1 MTRTTV
7 TSMTNAPRKPALS
20 VIATPTKRRTI
31 IDLAIEADERGFSGL
46 ALPSLGGTMGL
57 AVSLAH
63 STRSIR
69 FWTSIQPIYYS
80 HPVETGNIA
89 AHINEVSDGR
99 FALGLG
105 VSHGPVVKRLNV
117 NTGKPLA
124 DIENYV
130 EAMRANE
137 KTSGPLPHIYLA
149 TLRDKMLAL
158 ASRVSDGAVW
168 ANASRSHMATQ
179 LGSLDSAMTSRMFL
193 ANMIPTVIDEDQAAA
208 DAVNRRTLLGYVI
221 LPNYR
226 NYWRGAGYVEEMDRI
241 EAALSAGD
249 KDSVLTAMSDDW
261 LHDCTLGGNAT
272 FVRDGLEAWF
282 DEGVTPIAV
291 MSSTSGGQVKAIGEL
306 FDAYS

>member
-1 MTRTTV
+1 MAV
-7 TSMTNAPRKPALS
+7 
-20 VIATPTKRRTI
+20 
-31 IDLAIEADERGFSGL
+31 EADTRGFGGL

-63 STRSIR
+63 ATRDIR

-117 NTGKPLA
+117 STGKPLA

-130 EAMRANE
+130 TAMQANE
-137 KTSGPLPHIYLA
+137 KASGSLPHIYLA
-149 TLRDKMLAL
+149 TLRDKMLTL
-158 ASRVSDGAVW
+158 AARVSDGAIW

-179 LGSLDSAMTSRMFL
+179 LRLLDSTRTSAMFL
-193 ANMIPTVIDEDQAAA
+193 ANMIPTVIDDDRAAA
-208 DAVNRRTLLGYVI
+208 DAVNRQTLMGYVI

-226 NYWRGAGYVEEMDRI
+226 NYWRGAGYVDEMDAI
-241 EAALSAGD
+241 EKALSNGD
-249 KDSVLTAMSDDW
+249 KDDVLAAMSDTW
-261 LHDCTLGGNAT
+261 LHDCTLGGSAT
-272 FVRDGLEAWF
+272 FVRDGLDAWF
-282 DEGVTPIAV
+282 DESVTPIAV

-306 FDAYS
+306 FEAYS

>member
-1 MTRTTV
+1 
-7 TSMTNAPRKPALS
+7 MTNAPRKPALS
-20 VIATPTKRRTI
+20 LIATPTKRRAI
-31 IDLAIEADERGFSGL
+31 IDLAVQADERGFSGL

-63 STRSIR
+63 STHTIR

-117 NTGKPLA
+117 STGKPLT
-124 DIENYV
+124 DIETYV
-130 EAMRANE
+130 TAMKANE
-137 KTSGPLPHIYLA
+137 KSSGSLPPVYLA
-149 TLRDKMLAL
+149 TLRDKMLSL
-158 ASRVSDGAVW
+158 ASRVADGAIW

-179 LGSLDSAMTSRMFL
+179 LSSLESHQAKSMFL
-193 ANMIPTVIDEDQAAA
+193 SNMIPTVIDDDRLAA
-208 DAVNRRTLLGYVI
+208 DAVNRRTLMGYVI

-226 NYWRGAGYVEEMDRI
+226 NYWRSAGDIEEMDSI
-241 EAALSAGD
+241 EAALASGD
-249 KDSVLTAMSDDW
+249 KDAVLAAMSDRW
-261 LHDCTLGGNAT
+261 LHDCTLGGSAS

-282 DEGVTPIAV
+282 DEGITPIAV
-291 MSSTSGGQVKAIGEL
+291 MSSTTGGQVKAIGEL

>member
-1 MTRTTV
+1 
-7 TSMTNAPRKPALS
+7 MTNAPHKPALS
-20 VIATPTKRRTI
+20 VIATPTKRRAI
-31 IDLAIEADERGFSGL
+31 IDLAVEADRRGFSGL

-63 STRSIR
+63 ATHDIR

-130 EAMRANE
+130 TAMRANE
-137 KTSGPLPHIYLA
+137 NASGPLPHIYLA

-158 ASRVSDGAVW
+158 AARVSDGAIW

-179 LGSLDSAMTSRMFL
+179 LSSLDETRASAMFL
-193 ANMIPTVIDEDQAAA
+193 ANMIPTVIDDDRAAA
-208 DAVNRRTLLGYVI
+208 DAVNRRTLMGYVI

-226 NYWRGAGYVEEMDRI
+226 NYWRGAGYGDEMDDI
-241 EAALSAGD
+241 EKALSVGD
-249 KDSVLTAMSDDW
+249 KDAVLAAMSDAW
-261 LHDCTLGGNAT
+261 LHDCTLGGSASV
-272 FVRDGLEAWF
+272 VRDGLDAWF

-291 MSSTSGGQVKAIGEL
+291 MSSTTGGQVKAIGEL
-306 FDAYS
+306 FEAYS

>member
-1 MTRTTV
+1 
-7 TSMTNAPRKPALS
+7 MTNAPHKPALS
-20 VIATPTKRRTI
+20 VIATPTKRRAI
-31 IDLAIEADERGFSGL
+31 IDLAVEADRRGFSGL

-63 STRSIR
+63 ATHDIR

-124 DIENYV
+124 DIEDYV
-130 EAMRANE
+130 TAMRANE
-137 KTSGPLPHIYLA
+137 KASGPLPHIYLA

-158 ASRVSDGAVW
+158 AARVSDGAIW

-179 LGSLDSAMTSRMFL
+179 LSSLDETHASTMFL
-193 ANMIPTVIDEDQAAA
+193 ANMIPTVIDDDRASA
-208 DAVNRRTLLGYVI
+208 DAVNRRTLMGYVI

-226 NYWRGAGYVEEMDRI
+226 NYWRGAGYGDEMDAI
-241 EAALSAGD
+241 ENALSVGD
-249 KDSVLTAMSDDW
+249 KDAVLAAMSDAW
-261 LHDCTLGGNAT
+261 LHDCTLGGSASV
-272 FVRDGLEAWF
+272 VRDGLDAWF

-291 MSSTSGGQVKAIGEL
+291 MSSTTGGQVKAIGEL
-306 FDAYS
+306 FEAYS

>member
-1 MTRTTV
+1 
-7 TSMTNAPRKPALS
+7 MTNAPRKPALS
-20 VIATPTKRRTI
+20 VIATPTKRRAI
-31 IDLAIEADERGFSGL
+31 IDLAVEADRRGFSGL

-63 STRSIR
+63 ATHDIR

-130 EAMRANE
+130 TAMRANE
-137 KTSGPLPHIYLA
+137 KASGPLPHIYLA

-158 ASRVSDGAVW
+158 AARVSDGAIW

-179 LGSLDSAMTSRMFL
+179 LNSLDETRSSTMFL
-193 ANMIPTVIDEDQAAA
+193 ANMIPTVIDDDRAAA
-208 DAVNRRTLLGYVI
+208 DAVNRRTLMGYVI

-226 NYWRGAGYVEEMDRI
+226 NYWRGAGYGDEMDAI
-241 EAALSAGD
+241 EKALSVGD
-249 KDSVLTAMSDDW
+249 KDAVLAAMSDAW
-261 LHDCTLGGNAT
+261 LHDCTLGGSASV
-272 FVRDGLEAWF
+272 VRDGLDAWF

-291 MSSTSGGQVKAIGEL
+291 MSSTTGGQVKAIGEL
-306 FDAYS
+306 FEAYS

>member
-1 MTRTTV
+1 
-7 TSMTNAPRKPALS
+7 MTNEPRKPALS
-20 VIATPTKRRTI
+20 VIATPTKRRAI
-31 IDLAIEADERGFSGL
+31 IDLAVEADRRGFSGL

-63 STRSIR
+63 ATRDIR
-69 FWTSIQPIYYS
+69 FWTSIQPMYYS
-80 HPVETGNIA
+80 HPVETGNVA

-117 NTGKPLA
+117 TTGRPLT
-124 DIENYV
+124 DIDNYV
-130 EAMRANE
+130 TAMRANE
-137 KTSGPLPHIYLA
+137 KSSGPLPPVYLA

-158 ASRVSDGAVW
+158 ASHIADGAIW

-179 LGSLDSAMTSRMFL
+179 FASLEKDRRQSMFL
-193 ANMIPTVIDEDQAAA
+193 SNMIPTVIDDDRSAA
-208 DAVNRRTLLGYVI
+208 DAVNRRTLMGYVI

-226 NYWRGAGYVEEMDRI
+226 NYWRSAGYGDEMDAV
-241 EAALSAGD
+241 ETALASGD
-249 KDSVLTAMSDDW
+249 KEAVLAAMSDKW
-261 LHDCTLGGNAT
+261 LHDCTLGGSAS

-282 DEGVTPIAV
+282 EEGVVPIAV

-306 FDAYS
+306 FEVYS